1 MRASRLGH
9 SPFRAHA
16 LGALFGALALT
27 AFSRVALAYRPFDG
41 TDGDVAQPG
50 EFELELGPVHYFR
63 ADGRNFLISPGG
75 VFNLGLAPRLEA
87 VMDFRNFVA
96 LGDHD
101 GPRDRLVDTDLLAKV
116 VLRRG
121 TLQGAAGPSVAV
133 EAGVLFPDSY
143 PDSSFG
149 AQADLIVSL
158 AGPWAVLHW
167 NEAFAE
173 DRNHRL
179 DLFTDVI
186 VEVGRDLPV
195 GPVAELFINRVC
207 GAGSQGS
214 ALLGAR
220 WPYRDD
226 LVFDVAARAARDA
239 GVAAWEVRLGFT
251 WAVVWWGRPR
261 RVLQA
266 TVGP

>member
-1 MRASRLGH
+1 MRASRVGH
-9 SPFRAHA
+9 APLRALA
-16 LGALFGALALT
+16 AGALTGAVVLLACSGR
-27 AFSRVALAYRPFDG
+27 AWAYRPFDG
-41 TDGDVAQPG
+41 TDGDIAQPG

-63 ADGRNFLISPGG
+63 ADGRSFLISPGG
-75 VFNLGLAPRLEA
+75 VLNLGLAPRLEA

-101 GPRDRLVDTDLLAKV
+101 GPRDRLADTDLLAKV

-121 TLQGAAGPSVAV
+121 MLQGETGSSVAV
-133 EAGVLFPDSY
+133 EAGVLFPDTY
-143 PDSSFG
+143 PESSFG

-167 NEAFAE
+167 NEAFAQ

-179 DLFTDVI
+179 ALFTDAI

-195 GPVAELFINRVC
+195 RPVAELFINRVF

-226 LVFDVAARAARDA
+226 LVFDIAARAARDA
-239 GVAAWEVRLGFT
+239 GGAAWEVRLGFT
-251 WAVVWWGRPR
+251 WAVAWWPAHG
-261 RVLQA
+261 
-266 TVGP
+266 